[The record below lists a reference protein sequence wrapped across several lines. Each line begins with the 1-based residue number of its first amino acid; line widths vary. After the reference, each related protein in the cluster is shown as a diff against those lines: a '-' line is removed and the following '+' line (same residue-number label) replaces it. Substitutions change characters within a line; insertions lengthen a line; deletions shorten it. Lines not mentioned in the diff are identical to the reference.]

1 MYRRGSQLDTAWQ
14 PALDVCETAD
24 AYLIKVDVPGVRES
38 DLRLDFADNVLKL
51 VGERRR
57 PYEAN
62 STRMHRIEREYG
74 AFERRVRL
82 PEDIDPGAVEATLE
96 HGVLSI
102 RIGKRAAKGV
112 VQIRVKRGEGA
123 ASEGDE
129 A

>member
-1 MYRRGSQLDTAWQ
+1 VYRRGSNLDTAWQ

-24 AYLIKVDVPGVRES
+24 AYLIKVDVPGVNES

-51 VGERRR
+51 AGERRR

-82 PEDIDPGAVEATLE
+82 PEDIDPGDVQATLE
-96 HGVLSI
+96 HGVWSI
-102 RIGKRAAKGV
+102 RVGKRAETGV
-112 VQIRVKRGEGA
+112 VHIRVKRDDGGGE
-123 ASEGDE
+123 EDE

>member
-1 MYRRGSQLDTAWQ
+1 MYRRGSNLDTAWQ

-82 PEDIDPGAVEATLE
+82 PEDINPGDVEATLE

-102 RIGKRAAKGV
+102 RVGKRVEKGV
-112 VQIRVKRGEGA
+112 VLIRVKRSDGEA
-123 ASEGDE
+123 EEDE

>member
-1 MYRRGSQLDTAWQ
+1 MYRRGSLDTAWQ

-38 DLRLDFADNVLKL
+38 DLRLDFAANVLKL

-82 PEDIDPGAVEATLE
+82 PEDIDPADVEATLE

-102 RIGKRAAKGV
+102 RIGKRGAQGV
-112 VQIRVKRGEGA
+112 VHIQVKRGDGA
-123 ASEGDE
+123 APGEDE

>member
-1 MYRRGSQLDTAWQ
+1 MYRGPNLDTAWQ

-24 AYLIKVDVPGVRES
+24 AYLIKVDVPGVQES

-51 VGERRR
+51 AGERRR

-82 PEDIDPGAVEATLE
+82 PEDIDPSDVEATLE

-102 RIGKRAAKGV
+102 RVGKRAETGV
-112 VQIRVKRGEGA
+112 VHIRVKRADGGAEEGEA
-123 ASEGDE
+123 
-129 A
+129 

>member
-24 AYLIKVDVPGVRES
+24 AYLIKVDVPGVHES

-51 VGERRR
+51 AGERRR

-82 PEDIDPGAVEATLE
+82 PEDIDPNDVEATLE

-102 RIGKRAAKGV
+102 RVGKRVEQGV
-112 VQIRVKRGEGA
+112 VHIRVKRSD
-123 ASEGDE
+123 ASPLERDE